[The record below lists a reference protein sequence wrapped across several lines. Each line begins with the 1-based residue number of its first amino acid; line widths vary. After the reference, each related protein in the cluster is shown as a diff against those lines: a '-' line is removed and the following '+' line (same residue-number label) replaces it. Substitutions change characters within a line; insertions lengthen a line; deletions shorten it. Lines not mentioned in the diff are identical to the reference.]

1 MVAITQELHVV
12 SEEITLDDNVRY
24 NSEYRV
30 VVVVVVVAVVF
41 ALKGFDFS
49 NLLRGKQL
57 FDSQDD
63 NARYTSVVV
72 LASVREELVSEE
84 IEKSPPPPPPLDT

>member
-30 VVVVVVVAVVF
+30 VVVVVVVAVVVF
-41 ALKGFDFS
+41 ALKGLS
-49 NLLRGKQL
+49 L
-57 FDSQDD
+57 
-63 NARYTSVVV
+63 
-72 LASVREELVSEE
+72 
-84 IEKSPPPPPPLDT
+84 IHI

>member
-30 VVVVVVVAVVF
+30 VVVVVVVAVVVF

-49 NLLRGKQL
+49 NLQI
-57 FDSQDD
+57 S
-63 NARYTSVVV
+63 
-72 LASVREELVSEE
+72 
-84 IEKSPPPPPPLDT
+84 